1 MKQSERLHRSDEE
14 GAMSTVEE
22 IKMDNSPKNNL
33 ESLIE
38 RGSDYLETRLELV
51 KLQAVGKASEATS
64 GLISGVVIIS
74 IFTLCFLILN
84 IGIALLL
91 GEVTGRSYFGFFALA
106 GFYLVTGLIFYAMRH
121 KWIKE
126 PMTNRLI
133 KKFLK

>member
-1 MKQSERLHRSDEE
+1 
-14 GAMSTVEE
+14 MSPVEE
-22 IKMDNSPKNNL
+22 IKMENSPKNNI

-38 RGSDYLETRLELV
+38 RGGDYLETRLELL

-64 GLISGVVIIS
+64 GLISGVIVFS
-74 IFTLCFLILN
+74 LLALCFLILN

-91 GEVTGRSYFGFFALA
+91 GDVLGRSYYGFFVLS

-126 PMTNRLI
+126 PVANNMI